1 MNIRV
6 PSILTSICLVS
17 STPFA
22 AQASFVGKWKFNV
35 SKSKFSG
42 LQEKI
47 EDLGGGKHRFSFGTD
62 VQTVTFDGKDHPAK
76 YGGTWSVTSTGPNT
90 WKSVRK
96 RNGKVTSTS
105 TWTVSK
111 DGKRFT
117 MVTDGTRP
125 DGSKYH
131 DVFETKRLAGTSG
144 LAGTWESTK
153 LSISSPTE
161 MEIATWQGDGWSM
174 TYPADKERVD
184 LKFDGKDYP
193 DKGPRV
199 AKGTT
204 MSGKRIDAS
213 TVEITGKL
221 KGKVMYTQ
229 QMKLSKDGKTLT
241 ATLHFPGQTK
251 TEIDVY
257 DRQ

>member
-1 MNIRV
+1 MNIR
-6 PSILTSICLVS
+6 ILSVFTSVCLIS
-17 STPFA
+17 STSFA
-22 AQASFVGKWKFNV
+22 AEASFMGKWKLNPNKV
-35 SKSKFSG
+35 KFSG

-47 EDLGGGKHRFSFGTD
+47 ENLGGDKWRFAFGDD
-62 VQTVTFDGKDHPAK
+62 VETITFDGKDHPAK
-76 YGGTWSVTSTGPNT
+76 YGGTWSVTKTGPNT

-96 RNGKVTSTS
+96 HDGKVTSTS
-105 TWTVSK
+105 VWTLSN
-111 DGKRFT
+111 DGKKFT
-117 MVTDGTRP
+117 SVSDGTRP

-131 DVFETKRLAGTSG
+131 NVFEAKRVAGTSG

-153 LSISSPTE
+153 LQLSSPAA
-161 MEIATWQGDGWSM
+161 MEISAWGTDGWSIAV
-174 TYPADKERVD
+174 PADKERTD

-204 MSGKRIDAS
+204 MSGKRVNAN

-221 KGKVMYTQ
+221 KGKVQYTEQ
-229 QMKLSKDGKTLT
+229 LKLSKNGKTLT

-251 TEIDVY
+251 PEVDVY
-257 DRQ
+257 ERE

>member
-6 PSILTSICLVS
+6 LSLFTAVCLIS
-17 STPFA
+17 STSFA
-22 AQASFVGKWKFNV
+22 AEASFVGKWKLNTG
-35 SKSKFSG
+35 KSKFVG

-47 EDLGGGKHRFSFGTD
+47 ANLGGDKYQFTFGDD
-62 VQTVTFDGKDHPAK
+62 VESITFDGQDHPAK
-76 YGGTWSVTSTGPNT
+76 YGGMWSVTKTGPNT

-96 RNGKVTSTS
+96 HNGKVDSTS
-105 TWTVSK
+105 TWTLSS
-111 DGKRFT
+111 DGKKFT
-117 MVTDGTRP
+117 SVTDGTRP

-131 DVFETKRLAGTSG
+131 NVFETKRVAGTSG

-153 LSISSPTE
+153 LQMNSPAA
-161 MEIATWQGDGWSM
+161 MEIATWQTDGWSI
-174 TYPADKERVD
+174 TIPAEKERTD

-221 KGKVMYTQ
+221 KGKTIYTE
-229 QMKLSKDGKTLT
+229 QMKLSADGKTLT
-241 ATLHFPGQTK
+241 ATLHFPGVAK
-251 TEIDVY
+251 TEVDVY
-257 DRQ
+257 ERE